1 MTKLGR
7 RTRTATILSLLVA
20 TLGMACAPA
29 ASLASATPASPGF
42 APRAVPQLV
51 VELPATQAQDQ
62 VAPQATEAEQV
73 ATELRR
79 VSNKE
84 LNRQLIAKAV
94 DVQSRLRMLDY
105 GAEESFDMDGK
116 HYVGRLERHY
126 HTPGGELK
134 PWGWHKGTSLYVEV
148 PAS

>member
-7 RTRTATILSLLVA
+7 SARTATILSLLVA

-29 ASLASATPASPGF
+29 ASLAHASPASPGF
-42 APRAVPQLV
+42 APRAVPQLLI
-51 VELPATQAQDQ
+51 ELPAVPTE
-62 VAPQATEAEQV
+62 VEAPEAATEPV

-79 VSNKE
+79 VRNEE
-84 LNRQLIAKAV
+84 LNPGLIAKAV

-105 GAEESFDMDGK
+105 GAEESFEMDGMV
-116 HYVGRLERHY
+116 YVGRLERHY
-126 HTPGGELK
+126 HTPGGDLK
-134 PWGWHKGTSLYVEV
+134 PWGWHKGTSLYLQV